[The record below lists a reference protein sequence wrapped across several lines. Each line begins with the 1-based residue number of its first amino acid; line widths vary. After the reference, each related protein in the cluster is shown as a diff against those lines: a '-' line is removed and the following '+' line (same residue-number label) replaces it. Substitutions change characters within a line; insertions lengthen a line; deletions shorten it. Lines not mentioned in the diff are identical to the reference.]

1 MNTDHQFGRQRRRS
15 IEVAG
20 IVFALLLSGALPARA
35 EEPAAPPT
43 AAAEGDAEPSSQPDE
58 RFIAERAIASL
69 DEAARRLRD
78 SAADSRTVELQRA
91 AVQDLDEL
99 LKRLKSSSAPSSP
112 PQTSS
117 EGESAEQ
124 QKTGS
129 SSDSSGGANSNRDAA
144 QSSEQA
150 EGGDHAKDAEIAR
163 RRDLAQSTWGHL
175 PPKMQEELQRSFSER
190 FVPKYEELIRQY
202 YEALAEQK
210 LSE

>member
-1 MNTDHQFGRQRRRS
+1 MNTDCQFGRRKCLS
-15 IEVAG
+15 IEASG
-20 IVFALLLSGALPARA
+20 IAFALLLSGALPARS
-35 EEPAAPPT
+35 EDSAAPPAAT
-43 AAAEGDAEPSSQPDE
+43 AESDAAPSSQPDE

-69 DEAARRLRD
+69 NEAARRLRD

-99 LKRLKSSSAPSSP
+99 LKRLKSSSASSPP

-129 SSDSSGGANSNRDAA
+129 SSDSGGGANSNRNAA
-144 QSSEQA
+144 QSNEQA

-190 FVPKYEELIRQY
+190 FVPKYEELIRRY

-210 LSE
+210 